1 MTEPM
6 RIVNGVRQRG
16 AALFT
21 SLIMLIALTLVALA
35 SLGTSLLELRMSGNE
50 EMAMSAFQS
59 AQAGVDVVL
68 NDALAEEPQVVLA
81 RGAKGD
87 TTCYNV
93 AGCTFPIPANLVP
106 LPVKSAYSKITI
118 TQTDDR
124 GTAPRSRRFATST
137 RLFSAAYFEVE
148 SVFDKSAIGQGKA
161 GVVEGFLQLLP
172 GSPTSD
178 APSAPQTSN

>member
-1 MTEPM
+1 MA
-6 RIVNGVRQRG
+6 ICHSQRG

-21 SLIMLIALTLVALA
+21 ALIMLIALTLVALA

-59 AQAGVDVVL
+59 AQAGVDVVV
-68 NDALAEEPQVVLA
+68 NDSIADEPKIVIA
-81 RGAKGD
+81 RGNKG
-87 TTCYNV
+87 TTNCFSV
-93 AGCTFPIPANLVP
+93 TGCTYTIPSNLIP
-106 LPVKSAYSKITI
+106 PPVNSNYSKITV

-124 GTAPRSRRFATST
+124 GPAPRSRRFATSA

-148 SVFDKSAIGQGKA
+148 SIFDKSAIGQGKA
-161 GVVEGFLQLLP
+161 GAVEGFLQLLP

-178 APSAPQTSN
+178 LPSAPQAHN